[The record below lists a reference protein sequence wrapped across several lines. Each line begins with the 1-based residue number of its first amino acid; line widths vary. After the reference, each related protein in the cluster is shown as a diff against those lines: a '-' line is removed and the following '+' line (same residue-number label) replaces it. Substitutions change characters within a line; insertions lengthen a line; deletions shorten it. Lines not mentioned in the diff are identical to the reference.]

1 MLTFIIGTLLGFALG
16 WCMLRVLINYKMKLM
31 LDSIANSPTETKL
44 KVVDIDLV
52 KIKDR
57 VYAYDRKDNS
67 FLGYANSK
75 NEMIDDLRKRYP
87 NTSFMA
93 KSSNLKEVE
102 FNDTI

>member
-1 MLTFIIGTLLGFALG
+1 MLTFIVGALLGVALG
-16 WCMLRVLINYKMKLM
+16 WYIQRVLINYKMKLM
-31 LDSIANSPTETKL
+31 LDSIANSPIETKL

-75 NEMIDDLRKRYP
+75 NEMVDDLRKRYP

-93 KSSNLKEVE
+93 RSSNLKEVE

>member
-1 MLTFIIGTLLGFALG
+1 MLTFIIGALLGFALG